1 MGQIKILTSDVYNKI
16 SAGEVVERPASVVK
30 ELVENSIDAGASSIQ
45 ISIKGGGIESI
56 EIVDN
61 GSGID
66 EEDISVAFLKHAT
79 SKLSKASDLETIQ
92 SLGFRGEALASISSV
107 SKMQLTTKTPFAE
120 TAVQVFVEEGQI
132 VEKSYTSANVGTKIV
147 VNDLFYN
154 TPARKKFLKT
164 PAREGGEITQYVSK
178 LILTCP
184 FLEIKYVID
193 GRVVYNFKGTGLEEA
208 IYVIYGKDCLKNCI
222 PINSKYQDVVVE
234 GYIGSPEYTKPNS
247 TYQVLSV
254 NGRVV
259 KDITIQTAVRQAF
272 APYLM
277 TRSYPFFVLHLSM
290 PFDEVDVNVHPTKQ
304 EVRFVD
310 VRKVFVG
317 VNLPIKQALSAFTE
331 NRSQQILSAESN
343 FSVLD
348 TPPTQAKQTTLPDL
362 YEEFLQP
369 RQQDNKAIEL
379 EMDSIVIKNKQ
390 RHFEEYCESLNK
402 LYEEKVKGKP
412 APNPLADDGLASAQ
426 LAEQIEFVPAYTHMR
441 HLAAQQETFLPPPK
455 PQDDFDFTNVKI
467 LGVLFDTYMLIEIGD
482 KAIYIDQ
489 HAAHERLLFDKFM
502 ESANKLFMQ
511 PLMFPYVFT
520 VKDDEA
526 AFIEDNLKEIEK
538 AGILIQPFGHNT
550 FRVAEVASLFTDI
563 KMDKF
568 VNYILSYMDQY
579 KVDSSKLT
587 VDKIAQK
594 ACKAAIKAGDKLDSR
609 QLECLIKQIYKNSAL
624 QCPHGRPI
632 CVEINKTHLE
642 KLFKRI
648 V

>member
-30 ELVENSIDAGASSIQ
+30 ELVENSIDAGASSIE

-56 EIVDN
+56 QIVDN

-66 EEDISVAFLKHAT
+66 EDDVAVAFLKHAT

-107 SKMQLTTKTPFAE
+107 SKMQLTTKTPFSE
-120 TAVQVFVEEGQI
+120 TAVSVLVEEGEI
-132 VEKSYTSANVGTKIV
+132 VEKTYTSANVGTKIV
-147 VNDLFYN
+147 VKDLFYN

-164 PAREGGEITQYVSK
+164 PAREGGEITQYVTK

-193 GRVVYNFKGTGLEEA
+193 GKVVFNFKGTGLEEA
-208 IYVIYGKDCLKNCI
+208 IYVVYGKDCLKNCI

-234 GYIGSPEYTKPNS
+234 GYVGSPEYTKPNS

-277 TRSYPFFVLHLSM
+277 TRSYPFFVLHLTV

-317 VNLPIKQALSAFTE
+317 VNLPIKQALSAYTE
-331 NRSQQILSAESN
+331 NRSQQILTPSMDFN
-343 FSVLD
+343 VLD
-348 TPPTQAKQTTLPDL
+348 TPPTTAKQSSLPDL

-369 RQQDNKAIEL
+369 RQQDDVALKM
-379 EMDSIVIKNKQ
+379 EMDSIVAKNKQ
-390 RHFEEYCESLNK
+390 RNFEEYCDNLTSFYDK
-402 LYEEKVKGKP
+402 AIKGKP
-412 APNPLADDGLASAQ
+412 APEPLTDSLATSQSATPIQ
-426 LAEQIEFVPAYTHMR
+426 FHKDYRLMQQIAAE
-441 HLAAQQETFLPPPK
+441 QETFLPTRK
-455 PQDDFDFTNVKI
+455 QDDEFDFSNVKI

-482 KAIYIDQ
+482 KAVYIDQ

-502 ESANKLFMQ
+502 ENASKLFMQ

-526 AFIEDNLKEIEK
+526 AFIEDNLGEIAK
-538 AGILIQPFGHNT
+538 AGILIQPFGQNS
-550 FRVAEVASLFTDI
+550 FRVVEVASLFTDI

-568 VNYILSYMDQY
+568 VNYILGYMDQY
-579 KVDSSKLT
+579 KVDSKKLT
-587 VDKIAQK
+587 IDKIAQK
-594 ACKAAIKAGDKLDSR
+594 ACKAAVKAGDKLDSR
-609 QLECLIKQIYKNSAL
+609 QLESLVKQIYKNNAL

-632 CVEINKTHLE
+632 CVEINKAHLE
-642 KLFKRI
+642 KMFKRI

>member
-1 MGQIKILTSDVYNKI
+1 MGQIKLLTSDVYNKI

-30 ELVENSIDAGASSIQ
+30 ELVENSIDAGASAVE
-45 ISIKGGGIESI
+45 ISIKGGGIASI

-66 EEDISVAFLKHAT
+66 EEDVSVAFLKHAT
-79 SKLSKASDLETIQ
+79 SKLSTADDLETIK
-92 SLGFRGEALASISSV
+92 SLGFRGEALASIASV

-120 TAVQVFVEEGQI
+120 TAVKVDVLEGEI
-132 VEKSYTSANVGTKIV
+132 TNKTYCSANVGTKIV

-164 PAREGGEITQYVSK
+164 PAREGGEITQYVQK

-184 FLEIKYVID
+184 FLEIKYVVD
-193 GRVVYNFKGTGLEEA
+193 GRVVFNFKGTGLEEA
-208 IYVIYGKDCLKNCI
+208 IYVVYGKDCLKNCI

-234 GYIGSPEYTKPNS
+234 GYVGTPEYTKPNS

-272 APYLM
+272 AQYLM
-277 TRSYPFFVLHLSM
+277 TRSYPFFVLHLTV

-304 EVRFVD
+304 EVRFAD

-317 VNLPIKQALSAFTE
+317 VNLPIKQELSKFVE
-331 NRSQQILSAESN
+331 NRSQQILTFDED
-343 FSVLD
+343 FKVLD
-348 TPPTQAKQTTLPDL
+348 TPPTQTKMSHLPDVFD
-362 YEEFLQP
+362 EFLHQQSTQP
-369 RQQDNKAIEL
+369 IKKLEL
-379 EMDSIVIKNKQ
+379 EMDSIVAKNKQ
-390 RHFEEYCESLNK
+390 RHFEEYCDNLTKLHAQTVAASKQQPTEQQQLQTTQVEQSIPLQPAIKYMQAIAAQESFLD
-402 LYEEKVKGKP
+402 EQPKP
-412 APNPLADDGLASAQ
+412 AD
-426 LAEQIEFVPAYTHMR
+426 E
-441 HLAAQQETFLPPPK
+441 
-455 PQDDFDFTNVKI
+455 FDFSNVKI
-467 LGVLFDTYMLIEIGD
+467 LGVLFDTYMLVEIGE
-482 KAIYIDQ
+482 KAVCIDQ

-502 ESANKLFMQ
+502 ASTNKLFMQ
-511 PLMFPYVFT
+511 PLLIPYVFT

-526 AFIEDNLKEIEK
+526 AFIEDNLSQIAA
-538 AGILIQPFGHNT
+538 AGIVMQPFGHNT
-550 FRVAEVASLFTDI
+550 FRVAEVASLFSGM

-568 VNYILSYMDQY
+568 VNYVLGYMDQY
-579 KVDSSKLT
+579 QVDSNKLT

-594 ACKAAIKAGDKLDSR
+594 ACKAAIKGGDKLDSK
-609 QLECLIKQIYKNSAL
+609 QLEYLIKEIYKNNAL

-632 CVEINKTHLE
+632 YVEFNKTYLE

>member
-30 ELVENSIDAGASSIQ
+30 ELVENSIDAGASSIE

-56 EIVDN
+56 QIVDN

-66 EEDISVAFLKHAT
+66 EDDVAVAFLKHAT
-79 SKLSKASDLETIQ
+79 SKLSKASDLETIK

-107 SKMQLTTKTPFAE
+107 SKMQLTTKTPFSE
-120 TAVQVFVEEGQI
+120 TAVSVLVEEGEI
-132 VEKSYTSANVGTKIV
+132 VEKTYTSANVGTKIV
-147 VNDLFYN
+147 VKDLFYN

-164 PAREGGEITQYVSK
+164 PAREGGEITQYVTK

-193 GRVVYNFKGTGLEEA
+193 GKVVFNFKGTGLEEA
-208 IYVIYGKDCLKNCI
+208 IYVVYGKDCLKNCI

-234 GYIGSPEYTKPNS
+234 GYVGSPEYTKPNS

-277 TRSYPFFVLHLSM
+277 TRSYPFFVLHLTV

-317 VNLPIKQALSAFTE
+317 VNLPIKQALSAYTE
-331 NRSQQILSAESN
+331 NRSQQILTPSMDFN
-343 FSVLD
+343 VLD
-348 TPPTQAKQTTLPDL
+348 TPPTTAKQSSLPDL

-369 RQQDNKAIEL
+369 RQQDDVALKM
-379 EMDSIVIKNKQ
+379 EMDSIVAKNKQ
-390 RHFEEYCESLNK
+390 RNFEEYCDNLTSFYDK
-402 LYEEKVKGKP
+402 AIKGKP
-412 APNPLADDGLASAQ
+412 APEPLTDSLATSQSATPIQFHKDYRLMQQ
-426 LAEQIEFVPAYTHMR
+426 LAAE
-441 HLAAQQETFLPPPK
+441 QETFLPTRK
-455 PQDDFDFTNVKI
+455 QDDEFDFSNVKI

-482 KAIYIDQ
+482 KAVYIDQ

-502 ESANKLFMQ
+502 ENASKLFMQ

-526 AFIEDNLKEIEK
+526 AFIEDNLGEIAK
-538 AGILIQPFGHNT
+538 AGILIQPFGQNS
-550 FRVAEVASLFTDI
+550 FRVVEVASLFTDI

-568 VNYILSYMDQY
+568 VNYVLGYMDQY
-579 KVDSSKLT
+579 KVDSKKLT
-587 VDKIAQK
+587 IDKIAQK
-594 ACKAAIKAGDKLDSR
+594 ACKAAVKAGDKLDSR
-609 QLECLIKQIYKNSAL
+609 QLESLVKQIYKNNAL

-632 CVEINKTHLE
+632 CVEINKAHLE
-642 KLFKRI
+642 KMFKRI

>member
-30 ELVENSIDAGASSIQ
+30 ELVENSIDAGASSIE

-56 EIVDN
+56 QIVDN

-66 EEDISVAFLKHAT
+66 EDDVAVAFLKHAT
-79 SKLSKASDLETIQ
+79 SKLSKASDLETIR

-107 SKMQLTTKTPFAE
+107 SKMQLTTKTPFSE
-120 TAVQVFVEEGQI
+120 TAVSVLVEEGEI
-132 VEKSYTSANVGTKIV
+132 VEKTYTSANVGTKIV
-147 VNDLFYN
+147 VKDLFYN

-164 PAREGGEITQYVSK
+164 PAREGGEITQYVTK

-193 GRVVYNFKGTGLEEA
+193 GKVVFNFKGTGLEEA
-208 IYVIYGKDCLKNCI
+208 IYVVYGKDCLKNCI

-234 GYIGSPEYTKPNS
+234 GYVGSPEYTKPNS

-277 TRSYPFFVLHLSM
+277 TRSYPFFVLHLTV

-317 VNLPIKQALSAFTE
+317 VNLPIKQALSAYTE
-331 NRSQQILSAESN
+331 NRSQQILTPSMDFN
-343 FSVLD
+343 VLD
-348 TPPTQAKQTTLPDL
+348 TPPTTAKQSSLPDL

-369 RQQDNKAIEL
+369 RQQDDVALKM
-379 EMDSIVIKNKQ
+379 EMDSIVAKNKQ
-390 RHFEEYCESLNK
+390 RNFEEYCDNLTSFYDK
-402 LYEEKVKGKP
+402 AIKGKP
-412 APNPLADDGLASAQ
+412 APEPITDSLATSQSATPIQ
-426 LAEQIEFVPAYTHMR
+426 FHKDYRLMQQIAAE
-441 HLAAQQETFLPPPK
+441 QETFLPTRK
-455 PQDDFDFTNVKI
+455 QDDEFDFSNVKI

-482 KAIYIDQ
+482 KAVYIDQ

-502 ESANKLFMQ
+502 ENASKLFMQ

-526 AFIEDNLKEIEK
+526 AFIEDNLGEIAK
-538 AGILIQPFGHNT
+538 AGILIQPFGQNS
-550 FRVAEVASLFTDI
+550 FRVVEVASLFTDI

-568 VNYILSYMDQY
+568 VNYILGYMDQY
-579 KVDSSKLT
+579 KVDSKKLT
-587 VDKIAQK
+587 IDKIAQK
-594 ACKAAIKAGDKLDSR
+594 ACKAAVKAGDKLDSR
-609 QLECLIKQIYKNSAL
+609 QLESLVKQIYKNNAL

-632 CVEINKTHLE
+632 CVEINKAHLE
-642 KLFKRI
+642 KMFKRI

>member
-30 ELVENSIDAGASSIQ
+30 ELVENSIDAGASSIE

-56 EIVDN
+56 QIVDN

-66 EEDISVAFLKHAT
+66 EDDVAVAFLKHAT
-79 SKLSKASDLETIQ
+79 SKLSKASDLETIK

-107 SKMQLTTKTPFAE
+107 SKMQLTTKTPFSE
-120 TAVQVFVEEGQI
+120 TAVSVLVEEGEI
-132 VEKSYTSANVGTKIV
+132 VEKTYTSANVGTKIV
-147 VNDLFYN
+147 VKDLFYN

-164 PAREGGEITQYVSK
+164 PAREGGEITQYVTK

-193 GRVVYNFKGTGLEEA
+193 GKVVFNFKGTGLEEA
-208 IYVIYGKDCLKNCI
+208 IYVVYGKDCLKNCI

-234 GYIGSPEYTKPNS
+234 GYVGSPEYTKPNS

-277 TRSYPFFVLHLSM
+277 RRSYPFFVLHLTV

-317 VNLPIKQALSAFTE
+317 VNLPIKQALSAYTE
-331 NRSQQILSAESN
+331 NRSQQILTPSMDFN
-343 FSVLD
+343 ILD
-348 TPPTQAKQTTLPDL
+348 TPPTTAKQSSLPDL

-369 RQQDNKAIEL
+369 RQQDDVALKM
-379 EMDSIVIKNKQ
+379 EMDSIVAKNKQ
-390 RHFEEYCESLNK
+390 RNFEEYCDNLTSFYDK
-402 LYEEKVKGKP
+402 AIKGKP
-412 APNPLADDGLASAQ
+412 APEPLTDGLATSQSATPIQ
-426 LAEQIEFVPAYTHMR
+426 FHKDYRFMQQIAAE
-441 HLAAQQETFLPPPK
+441 QETFLPTRK
-455 PQDDFDFTNVKI
+455 QDDEFDFSNVKI

-482 KAIYIDQ
+482 KAVYIDQ

-502 ESANKLFMQ
+502 ENASKLFMQ

-526 AFIEDNLKEIEK
+526 AFIEDNLAEIAK
-538 AGILIQPFGHNT
+538 AGILIQPFGQNS
-550 FRVAEVASLFTDI
+550 FRVVEVASLFTDI

-568 VNYILSYMDQY
+568 VNYILGYMDQY
-579 KVDSSKLT
+579 KVDSKKLT
-587 VDKIAQK
+587 IDKIAQK
-594 ACKAAIKAGDKLDSR
+594 ACKAAVKAGDKLDSR
-609 QLECLIKQIYKNSAL
+609 QLESLVKQIYKNNAL

-632 CVEINKTHLE
+632 CVEINKAHLE
-642 KLFKRI
+642 KMFKRI